1 MFNKEVFGEVSKKVQ
16 AKQIELSNVQK
27 LVLATLSADLIA
39 SEKKVAGE
47 LIELSKAEEKFFK
60 QKSRIQFIKD
70 GDQNSAYF
78 FRKLK
83 VHHKANTIHS
93 LQDRNGV
100 RLDTF
105 EAISGEFIQF
115 FSESLR
121 AVDSNVEVLPDD
133 LLREI
138 LDTVLSIEMQN
149 HLVAHVT

>member
-1 MFNKEVFGEVSKKVQ
+1 M
-16 AKQIELSNVQK
+16 AKTD
-27 LVLATLSADLIA
+27 A
-39 SEKKVAGE
+39 
-47 LIELSKAEEKFFK
+47 
-60 QKSRIQFIKD
+60 
-70 GDQNSAYF
+70 
-78 FRKLK
+78 RKLK